1 MGAAVNNNVVW
12 ISMYNV
18 LYLYVIP
25 DGRVDKGSNGAPE
38 GEKLHCTTPGG
49 GKLLTIVYSIS
60 MEYLACDTNISIF
73 CRMPE
78 KSSNMKWDK
87 MEFLDL

>member
-1 MGAAVNNNVVW
+1 MGAAVNNIVVW
-12 ISMYNV
+12 MLMYNV
-18 LYLYVIP
+18 LYLYVTP
-25 DGRVDKGSNGAPE
+25 DGRVDKGSNGATE
-38 GEKLHCTTPGG
+38 GEKLYCTAPGG
-49 GKLLTIVYSIS
+49 GKLLTIVY
-60 MEYLACDTNISIF
+60 MGYLACDTNISIF